1 MPARVA
7 VGTRNEY
14 VTGCANGFSHAWR
27 ATTFRGRFSKEIPL
41 IVVLAT
47 IELQPG
53 RRDDFL
59 AEFRQIVPLVRK
71 EAGCLEYFPAIEQ
84 ATALHAHGPLGQD
97 TVIVCEKWESLEALE
112 AHLIAPHMIQ
122 YRPKVKDFVKK
133 TSLQVLTP
141 AE

>member
-1 MPARVA
+1 LRAR
-7 VGTRNEY
+7 EKPL
-14 VTGCANGFSHAWR
+14 NGPIF
-27 ATTFRGRFSKEIPL
+27 KEIIL

-47 IELQPG
+47 IELHAG

-71 EAGCLEYFPAIEQ
+71 EAGCIEYFPAVDQ
-84 ATALHAHGPLGQD
+84 ATALPAHGPVGQD
-97 TVIVCEKWESLEALE
+97 TVIVCEKWDSIAALE
-112 AHLIAPHMIQ
+112 AHLIAQHMMQ

-141 AE
+141 VE